1 MNIILLTNVK
11 IYLKKKKFLKYYIKL
26 SIFFNINLFINKLNI
41 NKIVFF
47 NIVFKYFKVIYN
59 LYLNSFDIELYYK
72 FLKLVLNK
80 YSEFLKIN
88 LNKDKDILIYNNNY
102 IFYPNSILVNL
113 NFKLSNNNYFYFNL
127 YSFEKY
133 FFKKLLN
140 LKKNK
145 LLEISNDILIKN
157 KYYKGI
163 FLENNLNFSNSGF
176 NLKFLRIQRR
186 YNKRRYSKVRV
197 SSRNSFF
204 AGISLSSVFLAILWG
219 GTIKKTDWLTTKII
233 LIDIN
238 LFILLNLL
246 YFIYRIYIIFYPT
259 IFIRKKNKIRILN
272 TIQNL
277 FILNIWFKK

>member
-1 MNIILLTNVK
+1 MDI
-11 IYLKKKKFLKYYIKL
+11 
-26 SIFFNINLFINKLNI
+26 SISKNT
-41 NKIVFF
+41 
-47 NIVFKYFKVIYN
+47 
-59 LYLNSFDIELYYK
+59 
-72 FLKLVLNK
+72 LV
-80 YSEFLKIN
+80 
-88 LNKDKDILIYNNNY
+88 YNNNY
-102 IFYPNSILVNL
+102 IFYPNSILINL
-113 NFKLSNNNYFYFNL
+113 KFKLSNSNNISLQYL
-127 YSFEKY
+127 YGFEKY

-145 LLEISNDILIKN
+145 LLEISTDILIKN
-157 KYYKGI
+157 KYYRDI
-163 FLENNLNFSNSGF
+163 FLENNLNFSKSKF

-204 AGISLSSVFLAILWG
+204 AGISLSSIFLAILWG

-233 LIDIN
+233 VIDIN
-238 LFILLNLL
+238 LFIIISLL